1 MLYYNRIGI
10 SEEVVHTTSNRS
22 KECMISHYCF
32 FNHGFTFQDSVCNG
46 SHDLIILYLN
56 ISYIAIITVKNVDY
70 HFLICNISKSKTM
83 NLLENSVHEDCENV

>member
-10 SEEVVHTTSNRS
+10 SEEVIHTTSNRS

-70 HFLICNISKSKTM
+70 NFLICNISKSKTM

>member
-10 SEEVVHTTSNRS
+10 SEEVIHTNSNRS

-32 FNHGFTFQDSVCNG
+32 FNHGFTFQDSVSNG